1 MGTNPK
7 IDRVLERFEPGRR
20 DALRKIVIGSAV
32 YVAPVVASFSMD
44 SLGGIAQAQGNNQTR
59 ILGAN
64 AVPAPKGWSLAA
76 LAALVSAAGAYLL
89 RRRRDGAKER

>member
-32 YVAPVVASFSMD
+32 YAAPVVASFSMD
-44 SLGGIAQAQGNNQTR
+44 SLGGVAQAQGRNQTT
-59 ILGAN
+59 AS
-64 AVPAPKGWSLAA
+64 VPAPGGWSLAA
-76 LAALVSAAGAYLL
+76 LAALVSAA
-89 RRRRDGAKER
+89 

>member
-32 YVAPVVASFSMD
+32 YAAPVVASFSMD
-44 SLGGIAQAQGNNQTR
+44 SLGGVARAQGRNQTN
-59 ILGAN
+59 AA
-64 AVPAPKGWSLAA
+64 AVPAPAGWSLAA

-89 RRRRDGAKER
+89 RRRRDGDE